1 MQLTRQILTPANEA
15 EWLKMREQDI
25 TSTEAAALFGV
36 SPYTTE
42 YRLHQ
47 EKIGAL
53 PRLFESNERMKWG
66 TRLEAAIAYGVAED
80 HGIIVEPFKK
90 YLRIPEL
97 RMGSSFDFQ
106 IVGLVDGFPVDTAAR
121 EMYKEHGPGVME
133 VKNVDGLQFR
143 RQWIEDGEEIEAPPQ
158 IEFQVQHQLVVSDL
172 GWSMI
177 APLVGGNTP
186 KVFIRERDTAIG
198 NALCER
204 VIHFWDRIERGLAPE
219 PDFVKDVDTIKK
231 ISVENDGSFIDLS
244 EDARFAQVCREY
256 KAAGEKEK
264 AAKELK
270 AAAQAEILTLIGKA
284 KSGVTN
290 GFKFSAGTNK
300 EIYKAYRLEAREM
313 IRVSITKLAATDVE
327 ATVPAFRNVRITE
340 V

>member
-15 EWLKMREQDI
+15 EWLKMREQDL
-25 TSTEAAALFGV
+25 TSTEAAALFGA

-42 YRLHQ
+42 FRLHQ

-53 PRLFESNERMKWG
+53 PRLFEENIRMKWG
-66 TRLEAAIAYGVAED
+66 NRLEAAIAYGVAED

-121 EMYKEHGPGVME
+121 EMYKENGPGVME

-143 RQWIEDGEEIEAPPQ
+143 RQWIEDGEDIEAPPH
-158 IEFQVQHQLVVSDL
+158 IEFQVQHQLVVADL

-186 KVFIRERDTAIG
+186 KVFIRPRDIGIGEAI
-198 NALCER
+198 CER
-204 VIHFWDRIERGLAPE
+204 VIHFWDRIKRGVAPE
-219 PDFVKDVDTIKK
+219 PDFAKDGDTIKK
-231 ISVENDGSFIDLS
+231 LSVENDGSFIDLS
-244 EDARFAQVCREY
+244 ADAHFAAVCRAY
-256 KAAGEKEK
+256 KAAGADEK
-264 AAKELK
+264 AAKERK
-270 AAAQAEILTLIGKA
+270 AAAQAELLTLIGKA
-284 KSGVTN
+284 KSGITN

-300 EIYKAYRLEAREM
+300 EVFKAYRVEEREM
-313 IRVSITKLAATDVE
+313 IRVSITKLKAADVE
-327 ATVPAFRNVRITE
+327 ATVPAYRNLRITE